1 MTNNDTRRMAS
12 YLLPDPG
19 GEVVR
24 AMLDEMD
31 SLRARV
37 AELEAAL
44 ADLCACDWVITLPDR
59 IERVRDI
66 ARRALDGAEGA

>member
-1 MTNNDTRRMAS
+1 MSELLRRLQKLGDAEHDDLSVGYDAS
-12 YLLPDPG
+12 
-19 GEVVR
+19 EEII
-24 AMLDEMD
+24 A
-31 SLRARV
+31 LRARV

-44 ADLCACDWVITLPDR
+44 ADLCACDWVITFPDR